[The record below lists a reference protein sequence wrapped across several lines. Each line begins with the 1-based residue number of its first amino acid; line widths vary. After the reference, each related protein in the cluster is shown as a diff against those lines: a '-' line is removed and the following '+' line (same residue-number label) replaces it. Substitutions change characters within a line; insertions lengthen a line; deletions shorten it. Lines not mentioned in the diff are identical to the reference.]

1 MQRHIRPAAQRA
13 GITKRIG
20 WHTFRRSFA
29 TLLLAND
36 AAVRVTQDLMR
47 HSTSTLTL
55 DTYAQ
60 ALGADK
66 RAAQSKI
73 VKLFPSVP
81 TLQKAAMVN

>member
-1 MQRHIRPAAQRA
+1 MQRHVRPAAQRA
-13 GITKRIG
+13 GINKRIG
-20 WHTFRRSFA
+20 WHTFRRRFA

-60 ALGADK
+60 ALGSDK

-81 TLQKAAMVN
+81 TLAKAAMVN